1 MRIGVMYWSKNEGI
15 ASLIS
20 SIINKRGHE
29 VVDFVHDASL
39 PAIADAIF
47 AYAPFGSLVPLAQQ
61 ILARPHGKRPL
72 LAFWLTEPLPD
83 PRLPEWLRGGIGTLR
98 SLGERFA
105 YRQSLDGIWRCDRR
119 SLWFANRAFRYRYYG
134 DLFWLQRAG
143 ILSVLAVTSRL
154 VGNFLRTRGFD
165 PVVAYVG
172 SHPDWYDNLELDR
185 DIPVLWL
192 GKIVSKR
199 RRRLLDTVR
208 QGLHTR
214 GIDMHVVDGV
224 ENPYVFGRERNILL
238 NRTVITLNLLRE
250 EYDDNS
256 LRYFLAAPNRAL
268 IVSEP
273 TLPHTPFMPNVHLVE
288 APAERIPDTIAY
300 YLANEQARMK
310 IVEAAYQLTTQC
322 LTMENAV
329 DQILQRVLAAY
340 ELDRGN
346 VSDQSAIRS
355 TET

>member
-1 MRIGVMYWSKNEGI
+1 
-15 ASLIS
+15 
-20 SIINKRGHE
+20 
-29 VVDFVHDASL
+29 
-39 PAIADAIF
+39 
-47 AYAPFGSLVPLAQQ
+47 
-61 ILARPHGKRPL
+61 
-72 LAFWLTEPLPD
+72 
-83 PRLPEWLRGGIGTLR
+83 
-98 SLGERFA
+98 
-105 YRQSLDGIWRCDRR
+105 
-119 SLWFANRAFRYRYYG
+119 
-134 DLFWLQRAG
+134 
-143 ILSVLAVTSRL
+143 
-154 VGNFLRTRGFD
+154 
-165 PVVAYVG
+165 VAYVG